1 MADVAVAADGA
12 GEQGDG
18 QAVQEEA
25 REPPS
30 PPPVVAYRAAR
41 RFFTDPR
48 TVGVAQA
55 GPRTAAFMAR
65 TWARSRVPEP
75 EGIPARP
82 SLGLALQVLLDEVLI
97 SSFKNPRLLPRRAD
111 YERAAI
117 EVAEAFH
124 LYRERGWLDDP
135 ESYHQSPAAPTAW
148 STRGERVLG
157 QPYEHLSFQSGY
169 EPHRGEPGRERWLE
183 RDANRIAHAWVL
195 HQADPGRPWLVCV
208 HGFGTGAPFVDLR
221 AFRARRLHSEHGLN
235 VVVPVLPLHG
245 PRQQSGVASGD
256 GFMSI
261 DLVDTIHALAQS
273 AWDVRS
279 LLNWARAVGG
289 DAPVGIWGLSLGGY
303 VASLVAE
310 LDEGLACAIA
320 GIPATD
326 IVDLYHRHSP
336 PAVRKRALEHG
347 ALGPEATA
355 VQRVVSPLVLTPKLP
370 KDRRFVFAGVGDRM
384 STSGQAQRLWDHWER
399 PRVAWYPGGHVG
411 FWWAGSINRFVTE
424 ALISCGLSAAP
435 TDPAPAVDAPAAPPL
450 SSSDGRRSDEPAP
463 PRPA

>member
-1 MADVAVAADGA
+1 LADVAVAADGA
-12 GEQGDG
+12 GEHG
-18 QAVQEEA
+18 EERPA
-25 REPPS
+25 QDEAAEPPS
-30 PPPVVAYRAAR
+30 SPHVVAYRAAR

-65 TWARSRVPEP
+65 TWTRSRVPEP

-97 SSFKNPRLLPRRAD
+97 STFKNPRLLPRRAD
-111 YERAAI
+111 YERAGV
-117 EVAEAFH
+117 EVAEAFD

-135 ESYHQSPAAPTAW
+135 ESYHRTPPAPTAW

-157 QPYEHLSFQSGY
+157 QPYEHLSFQSAY
-169 EPHRGEPGRERWLE
+169 EPHRGEPARDRWLDM
-183 RDANRIAHAWVL
+183 DANRTAHAWVL
-195 HQADPGRPWLVCV
+195 RQAEPGRPWLVCI

-221 AFRARRLHSEHGLN
+221 AFRARRLHSQLGLN

-245 PRQQSGVASGD
+245 PRQQSGVASGE

-261 DLVDTIHALAQS
+261 DLVDTVHALAQS

-279 LLNWARAVGG
+279 LISWARVVGG

-303 VASLVAE
+303 VASLVAALE
-310 LDEGLACAIA
+310 EGLDCAIA

-336 PAVRKRALEHG
+336 PAVRRRALEHR

-355 VQRVVSPLVLTPKLP
+355 VQSVVSPLVLPPKVP
-370 KDRRFVFAGVGDRM
+370 RERRFVFAGLGDRM
-384 STSGQAQRLWDHWER
+384 STSGQAQRLWEHWER

-411 FWWAGSINRFVTE
+411 FYWAGSISRFVTE
-424 ALISCGLSAAP
+424 ALVSSGLADAPVETGPTDELASDVDTAP
-435 TDPAPAVDAPAAPPL
+435 TPPL
-450 SSSDGRRSDEPAP
+450 SSSGG
-463 PRPA
+463 

>member
-1 MADVAVAADGA
+1 VAAVAVAAGGA
-12 GEQGDG
+12 GEQGG
-18 QAVQEEA
+18 EQAVQGEEA
-25 REPPS
+25 ADPPS
-30 PPPVVAYRAAR
+30 SPHVVAYRAAR

-65 TWARSRVPEP
+65 TWARSRAPEP

-97 SSFKNPRLLPRRAD
+97 STFKNPRLLPRRAD
-111 YERAAI
+111 YERAGV
-117 EVAEAFH
+117 EVAEAFD
-124 LYRERGWLDDP
+124 LYRERGWLDYP
-135 ESYHQSPAAPTAW
+135 ESYHQTPAAPTGW

-157 QPYEHLSFQSGY
+157 QPYEHLSFQSAY
-169 EPHRGEPGRERWLE
+169 EPHRGEPGRERWLDV
-183 RDANRIAHAWVL
+183 DANRTVHAWVL
-195 HQADPGRPWLVCV
+195 RQAEPGRPWLVCV

-221 AFRARRLHSEHGLN
+221 AFRARRLHSELGLN
-235 VVVPVLPLHG
+235 VIVPVLPLHG
-245 PRQQSGVASGD
+245 PRQQSGVASGE

-261 DLVDTIHALAQS
+261 DIVDTVHALAQS

-310 LDEGLACAIA
+310 LDEDLACAIA

-336 PAVRKRALEHG
+336 PAVRQRALEHR

-355 VQRVVSPLVLTPKLP
+355 VQSVVSPLVLTPKLRRE
-370 KDRRFVFAGVGDRM
+370 RRFVFAGMGDRM
-384 STSGQAQRLWDHWER
+384 STSGQAQRLWEHWDR

-411 FWWAGSINRFVTE
+411 FWWAGSINRFVTD
-424 ALISCGLSAAP
+424 ALISSGLADAPVEADP
-435 TDPAPAVDAPAAPPL
+435 TDELASQVDAGPTPPL
-450 SSSDGRRSDEPAP
+450 SSSGG
-463 PRPA
+463 

>member
-1 MADVAVAADGA
+1 L
-12 GEQGDG
+12 
-18 QAVQEEA
+18 
-25 REPPS
+25 
-30 PPPVVAYRAAR
+30 AYRAAR

-65 TWARSRVPEP
+65 TLARSRVPDP
-75 EGIPARP
+75 EVHARP
-82 SLGLALQVLLDEVLI
+82 SLGLALQVLLDELLI
-97 SSFKNPRLLPRRAD
+97 STMKNPRLLPRRAD
-111 YERAAI
+111 YERAGV
-117 EVAEAFH
+117 EVAQAFE
-124 LYRERGWLDDP
+124 LYRERGWLAES
-135 ESYHQSPAAPTAW
+135 ESYHQTPASPDAW

-169 EPHRGEPGRERWLE
+169 EPHPGEPGRERWLE
-183 RDANRIAHAWVL
+183 MDANGTAHAWVL
-195 HQADPGRPWLVCV
+195 RQAEPGRPWIVCV

-221 AFRARRLHSEHGLN
+221 AFRARRLHSQLGLN

-245 PRQQSGVASGD
+245 PRQQSGVGSGE

-261 DLVDTIHALAQS
+261 DIVDTVHALAQS

-279 LLNWARAVGG
+279 LLAWARAVGD

-303 VASLVAE
+303 VASLVAA

-336 PAVRKRALEHG
+336 PAVRSRALEHR

-355 VQRVVSPLVLTPKLP
+355 VQSVVSPLVLTPKLP
-370 KDRRFVFAGVGDRM
+370 RERRFVFAGLGDRM
-384 STSGQAQRLWDHWER
+384 STSGQAQRLWEHWGR

-411 FWWAGSINRFVTE
+411 FWWVASVNRFVTE

-435 TDPAPAVDAPAAPPL
+435 TEPVEPAPASVL
-450 SSSDGRRSDEPAP
+450 SSSSG
-463 PRPA
+463 